1 MKRISEKGNRQ
12 AQQRKKDER
21 GQRNEKSQSVGKVK
35 LIKGRDLP
43 KEEGGL
49 ECGNFEASEK
59 SGMLQK
65 KGRIWKNTHKRSRN
79 QEKEEEGSPER
90 LENREEGK
98 RRVKRLLKE
107 V

>member
-1 MKRISEKGNRQ
+1 MKEARE
-12 AQQRKKDER
+12 
-21 GQRNEKSQSVGKVK
+21 NEKSQSVGKIR
-35 LIKGRDLP
+35 LIKGRNLP
-43 KEEGGL
+43 KEEGGRSMGVL
-49 ECGNFEASEK
+49 EPQK
-59 SGMLQK
+59 SQECCRRKERSG
-65 KGRIWKNTHKRSRN
+65 NTHKRSGK

>member
-1 MKRISEKGNRQ
+1 MKRISEIENRQ
-12 AQQRKKDER
+12 AKQQKKDER
-21 GQRNEKSQSVGKVK
+21 GQRNEKSQSVGKVR
-35 LIKGRDLP
+35 LIKGRNLP
-43 KEEGGL
+43 EEEERIEYGS
-49 ECGNFEASEK
+49 FEASEK

-65 KGRIWKNTHKRSRN
+65 KGRIWNNTHKRSGK

>member
-12 AQQRKKDER
+12 AKQQKKDER
-21 GQRNEKSQSVGKVK
+21 GQSKRKIQSVGKVW
-35 LIKGRDLP
+35 LIKRRNLP

-49 ECGNFEASEK
+49 KWGSFEASEK

-65 KGRIWKNTHKRSRN
+65 KGRIWKNSLKRSGN
-79 QEKEEEGSPER
+79 QEKEGEDSPEK
-90 LENREEGK
+90 LGNREEGK

>member
-1 MKRISEKGNRQ
+1 M
-12 AQQRKKDER
+12 
-21 GQRNEKSQSVGKVK
+21 GKVS
-35 LIKGRDLP
+35 LIKGRNLP

-49 ECGNFEASEK
+49 ECGSFEASEK

-65 KGRIWKNTHKRSRN
+65 KGRIWKNTHKRK
-79 QEKEEEGSPER
+79 QEIEEEGSPEK
-90 LENREEGK
+90 LGNREEGK

>member
-12 AQQRKKDER
+12 AKQQKKDEK
-21 GQRNEKSQSVGKVK
+21 GQRNEKSQSIGKIR
-35 LIKGRDLP
+35 LIKGRNLP

-49 ECGNFEASEK
+49 EHGSFEASEK

-65 KGRIWKNTHKRSRN
+65 KGRIWKNPFKRSGN
-79 QEKEEEGSPER
+79 QGKEEEDSPEK
-90 LENREEGK
+90 LGNKEEGK
-98 RRVKRLLKE
+98 RRAKRLLKE